1 MKIARQ
7 KFVWKNMKIKLYVDD
22 VLKEEYID
30 DGFVIL
36 VKRKNTS
43 FVNLF
48 SDEKG
53 IVSPYYEKEYLL
65 PNGNLYIIRIST
77 SPVFQEAANVVK
89 QFKGLK
95 YVELCDGNAKL
106 QIEC

>member
-1 MKIARQ
+1 
-7 KFVWKNMKIKLYVDD
+7 MKIKLYVDN
-22 VLKEEYID
+22 VLKEECND

-77 SPVFQEAANVVK
+77 SPVFQEASNIVK
-89 QFKGLK
+89 LFKGLK

>member
-1 MKIARQ
+1 
-7 KFVWKNMKIKLYVDD
+7 MKIKLYVDD

-36 VKRKNTS
+36 IKRKNTS

>member
-1 MKIARQ
+1 
-7 KFVWKNMKIKLYVDD
+7 MKIKLYIDD
-22 VLKEEYID
+22 VLKEECID
-30 DGFVIL
+30 NGFVIL

-48 SDEKG
+48 SDEKAM
-53 IVSPYYEKEYLL
+53 VSPYYEKEYLL
-65 PNGNLYIIRIST
+65 PNGNLYIIGIST
-77 SPVFQEAANVVK
+77 SPVFQEAANIVK

>member
-1 MKIARQ
+1 
-7 KFVWKNMKIKLYVDD
+7 MKIKLYVDD

-36 VKRKNTS
+36 VKRKNAS
-43 FVNLF
+43 FVDLC
-48 SDEKG
+48 SDEKA

-77 SPVFQEAANVVK
+77 SPVFQEASNIVK
-89 QFKGLK
+89 LFKGLK

>member
-1 MKIARQ
+1 
-7 KFVWKNMKIKLYVDD
+7 MKIKLYVDD

-48 SDEKG
+48 SDEKA

-65 PNGNLYIIRIST
+65 PNGNLYIIGIST
-77 SPVFQEAANVVK
+77 SSVFQEVANIVK

>member
-1 MKIARQ
+1 
-7 KFVWKNMKIKLYVDD
+7 MKIKLYIDD
-22 VLKEEYID
+22 VLKEECIE

-48 SDEKG
+48 SDEKAM
-53 IVSPYYEKEYLL
+53 VSPYYEKEYLL
-65 PNGNLYIIRIST
+65 PNGNLYIIGIST
-77 SPVFQEAANVVK
+77 SPVFQEAANIVK

>member
-1 MKIARQ
+1 
-7 KFVWKNMKIKLYVDD
+7 MKIKLYVDD

-53 IVSPYYEKEYLL
+53 MVSPYYEKEYLL
-65 PNGNLYIIRIST
+65 PNGSIYMIRIST
-77 SPVFQEAANVVK
+77 SPVFQEASNIVK

-95 YVELCDGNAKL
+95 YVELCDGNATL
-106 QIEC
+106 QIEY

>member
-1 MKIARQ
+1 MQ
-7 KFVWKNMKIKLYVDD
+7 IKLYIDD

-53 IVSPYYEKEYLL
+53 MVSPYYEKEYLL
-65 PNGNLYIIRIST
+65 PNGSLYIIRIST
-77 SPVFQEAANVVK
+77 SPVFQEASNIVK

>member
-1 MKIARQ
+1 
-7 KFVWKNMKIKLYVDD
+7 MKIKLYIDD
-22 VLKEEYID
+22 VLTEECID

-53 IVSPYYEKEYLL
+53 MVSPYYEKEYLL
-65 PNGNLYIIRIST
+65 PNGSLYMIRIST
-77 SPVFQEAANVVK
+77 SPVFQEASNIVK

-95 YVELCDGNAKL
+95 YVELCDGNATL
-106 QIEC
+106 QIEY

>member
-1 MKIARQ
+1 
-7 KFVWKNMKIKLYVDD
+7 MKIKLYIDD

-30 DGFVIL
+30 NGFVIL

-48 SDEKG
+48 SDEKAM
-53 IVSPYYEKEYLL
+53 VSPYYEKEYLL
-65 PNGNLYIIRIST
+65 PNGNLYIIGIST
-77 SPVFQEAANVVK
+77 SPVFQEAANIVK

>member
-1 MKIARQ
+1 
-7 KFVWKNMKIKLYVDD
+7 MKIKLYVDD

>member
-1 MKIARQ
+1 
-7 KFVWKNMKIKLYVDD
+7 MKIKLYIDD
-22 VLKEEYID
+22 VLTEECID

-53 IVSPYYEKEYLL
+53 MVSPYYEKEYLL
-65 PNGNLYIIRIST
+65 PNGSIYMIRIST
-77 SPVFQEAANVVK
+77 SPVFQEASNIVK

-95 YVELCDGNAKL
+95 YVELCDGNATL
-106 QIEC
+106 QIEY

>member
-1 MKIARQ
+1 
-7 KFVWKNMKIKLYVDD
+7 MKIKLYVDN
-22 VLKEEYID
+22 VLKEECND

-36 VKRKNTS
+36 VKRKNTR
-43 FVNLF
+43 FLNLF
-48 SDEKG
+48 SDEKA

-65 PNGNLYIIRIST
+65 PNGNLYIIGIST
-77 SPVFQEAANVVK
+77 SSVFQEVANIVK

>member
-1 MKIARQ
+1 
-7 KFVWKNMKIKLYVDD
+7 MKIKLYVDD

-36 VKRKNTS
+36 VKRKNAS
-43 FVNLF
+43 FVDLC
-48 SDEKG
+48 SDEKA

-77 SPVFQEAANVVK
+77 SPVFQEASNIMK

-95 YVELCDGNAKL
+95 YIELCDGNAKL

>member
-1 MKIARQ
+1 
-7 KFVWKNMKIKLYVDD
+7 MKIKLYIDD

-48 SDEKG
+48 SDEKAM
-53 IVSPYYEKEYLL
+53 VSPYYEKEYLL
-65 PNGNLYIIRIST
+65 PNGSLYIIRIST
-77 SPVFQEAANVVK
+77 SPVFQEASNIVK

>member
-1 MKIARQ
+1 
-7 KFVWKNMKIKLYVDD
+7 MKIKLYVDN
-22 VLKEEYID
+22 VLKEECND

-36 VKRKNTS
+36 VKRKNTR
-43 FVNLF
+43 FINLF
-48 SDEKG
+48 YDEKA

-65 PNGNLYIIRIST
+65 PNGNLYIIGIST
-77 SPVFQEAANVVK
+77 SPVFQEAANIVK
-89 QFKGLK
+89 QFKELK

>member
-1 MKIARQ
+1 
-7 KFVWKNMKIKLYVDD
+7 MKIKLYIDD
-22 VLKEEYID
+22 VLKEECID
-30 DGFVIL
+30 NGFVIL

-53 IVSPYYEKEYLL
+53 MVSPYYEKEYLL
-65 PNGNLYIIRIST
+65 PNGSLYIIRIST
-77 SPVFQEAANVVK
+77 SPVFQEASNIVK

>member
-1 MKIARQ
+1 
-7 KFVWKNMKIKLYVDD
+7 MKIKLYVDD

-53 IVSPYYEKEYLL
+53 MVSPYYEKEYLL
-65 PNGNLYIIRIST
+65 PNGSLYMIRIST
-77 SPVFQEAANVVK
+77 SPVFQEASNIVK

-95 YVELCDGNAKL
+95 YVELCDGNATL
-106 QIEC
+106 QIEY

>member
-1 MKIARQ
+1 
-7 KFVWKNMKIKLYVDD
+7 MKIKLYVDD

-48 SDEKG
+48 SDEKA
-53 IVSPYYEKEYLL
+53 IVSPYYEREYLL
-65 PNGNLYIIRIST
+65 PNGSLYMIRIST
-77 SPVFQEAANVVK
+77 SPVFQEAAHIVK
-89 QFKGLK
+89 QFRGLK

>member
-1 MKIARQ
+1 
-7 KFVWKNMKIKLYVDD
+7 MKIKLYVDD

-48 SDEKG
+48 SDEKAM
-53 IVSPYYEKEYLL
+53 VSPYYEKEYLL
-65 PNGNLYIIRIST
+65 PNGSLYMIRIST
-77 SPVFQEAANVVK
+77 SPVFQEAANIMK